1 MHEFLTVA
9 SGLLAI
15 SGGIPY
21 IIDTIKG
28 KTRPN
33 IVTWGTWSLL
43 NGINTAAAFSHGDL
57 QTAFFSGC
65 GTLITGAIAI
75 LGFRQGVRKYTRFD
89 AICQLVALLG
99 IPLWLLTDNP
109 ALAVAIV
116 IAVDF
121 AGGLPTLRHAWRAP
135 HEETFATF
143 LVSGIAG
150 LLLIA
155 SLRDFN
161 FVALGMPL
169 YIFLFDI
176 SVIFAI
182 LYRTQRK
189 PKGDAV

>member
-1 MHEFLTVA
+1 MHEALTIA

-15 SGGIPY
+15 AGGIPY
-21 IIDTIKG
+21 IINTIKG

-65 GTLITGAIAI
+65 GTLITAAIAV
-75 LGFRQGVRKYTRFD
+75 LGFRQGTHQYTRFD
-89 AICQLVALLG
+89 AICQVVALLG

-135 HEETFATF
+135 HEETLVTF
-143 LVSGIAG
+143 LVSGFAG
-150 LLLIA
+150 LLLLA
-155 SLRDFN
+155 SLREYN
-161 FVALGMPL
+161 FVAMGMPL
-169 YIFLFDI
+169 YIFLFDM
-176 SVIFAI
+176 SVIAAI
-182 LYRTQRK
+182 IWRTGHVK
-189 PKGDAV
+189 KEAM